1 MLVFK
6 SFDDSVSVLLTKFL
20 SQSGGNLSSNL
31 SHDLHVGSLGNFL
44 TDFNKVSFGI
54 GLFNSGLCDILI
66 KNLPVEL
73 FGVAINQIVIEFT
86 SMGFHKIWLTGG
98 GIVGEM
104 IRKLTMM
111 IDTLFV
117 HNFLVRESSVLH
129 GYESLCGRSM
139 FSKRWWGNTSAA
151 PTIFSDIVIH
161 NPVESVIVSSDTLLL
176 SNWEH
181 LIKELII
188 FSLNGSCLSL

>member
-1 MLVFK
+1 MSLTSSESIVMSNYILKFFRGVDRLVVLVEQLNAVFSEKQNDLLLNMLVFK

-54 GLFNSGLCDILI
+54 GLFNSGLRDILI

-86 SMGFHKIWLTGG
+86 SMGFHKI
-98 GIVGEM
+98 
-104 IRKLTMM
+104 
-111 IDTLFV
+111 
-117 HNFLVRESSVLH
+117 
-129 GYESLCGRSM
+129 
-139 FSKRWWGNTSAA
+139 
-151 PTIFSDIVIH
+151 
-161 NPVESVIVSSDTLLL
+161 
-176 SNWEH
+176 
-181 LIKELII
+181 
-188 FSLNGSCLSL
+188 